1 MIKDII
7 IALGIAYSYYQVRLV
22 RAKAI
27 SQELKNQ
34 KLKRKLEDK

>member
-1 MIKDII
+1 MIKGII
-7 IALGIAYSYYQVRLV
+7 IALGIACGYYQVRLV

-27 SQELKNQ
+27 NQELKKQ